1 MAVVSISRIQ
11 IRRGRKNQGSGLPQ
25 LASGEL
31 GWAVDTQE
39 LYIGN
44 GSVAEGSPYVGNTKL
59 LSEHDNLFEF
69 ADTYSY
75 KSADGY
81 IQTGPTPNNPILRTL
96 QDRLDDRISIRS
108 FGALGDG
115 TNQTAALQ
123 RAVDQLYLNPAN
135 KGVAQTRVEL
145 IIEPG
150 EYLISNTIYLPPF
163 VKIRGAGADKT
174 IITTSGSF
182 AAFQTVNETS
192 TPGVYANDSNSTTLN
207 QARNI
212 EITGITIRT
221 TGFAALALQS
231 CKDSLFKNIVLQGN
245 WQIGNAANAVNTAI
259 ELGGLSTAVTCQNN
273 VFEDV
278 KITNFSYV
286 ATADDDIINNTWNRI
301 TVAEVSSGFVFGKNT
316 LLGTSGQLTG
326 PKNNIVSNSN
336 FDNVM
341 QTAIFVYTG
350 LNNVSDTNKFY
361 NVGNDGGTADNNQY
375 PILQFNDQGNYSTND
390 YFERSELLGYDS
402 TFLFNVPYVAEVVG
416 GTITKFNHPHTLN
429 LTEYGQPTKLFKLP
443 ATGSGKGY
451 EIDYMYRSSQAVAMR
466 SGKITLVVDPVNN
479 TYNLSDDYEFTG
491 DSFYSGNLQFTA
503 QNYDENSNG
512 VVDTVAIMVLNS
524 TSNDDAEFIYT
535 VKYKS

>member
-44 GSVAEGSPYVGNTKL
+44 GSVSEGSPYVGNTKL

-75 KSADGY
+75 KGADGY
-81 IQTGPTPNNPILRTL
+81 IVTGATPNSPILRTL
-96 QDRLDDRISIRS
+96 QDRLDDRVSIRS
-108 FGALGDG
+108 FGAAGDG

-123 RAVDQLYLNPAN
+123 RAIDQLYLNPAN
-135 KGVAQTRVEL
+135 KGVSQTRVEL

-150 EYLISNTIYLPPF
+150 EYLISSTIYLPPF
-163 VKIRGAGADKT
+163 VKLRGAGADKT
-174 IITTSGSF
+174 IIITSGSF

-221 TGFAALALQS
+221 IGSAALVLQS
-231 CKDSLFKNIVLQGN
+231 CKNSVFKNILLQGN
-245 WQIGNAANAVNTAI
+245 WQMGNAADAVNSAI
-259 ELGGLSTAVTCQNN
+259 QLGSLSTAVTCQDN

-278 KITNFSYV
+278 KITNFSYAV
-286 ATADDDIINNTWNRI
+286 TSDDDIVNNIWNRI
-301 TVAEVSSGFVFGKNT
+301 TVAEVSSGFVFGENT

-326 PKNNIVSNSN
+326 PKNNTISSSL

-341 QTAIFVYTG
+341 QTAIFVYNG
-350 LNNVSDTNKFY
+350 LNNVSDSNKFY

-375 PILQFNDQGNYSTND
+375 PIIQFNDQGNYSTND

-402 TFLFNVPYVAEVVG
+402 VFLFNVPYVAEVIG
-416 GTITKFNHPHTLN
+416 GTITTFNHPHKLN
-429 LTEYGQPTKLFKLP
+429 LTEYGEPTKLFKLP
-443 ATGSGKGY
+443 ATGYGKGY
-451 EIDYMYRSSQAVAMR
+451 EIDYMYRSNQAVAMR

-491 DSFYSGNLQFTA
+491 DSFYSSNLKFTA
-503 QNYDENSNG
+503 QNYDENNDT